1 MAVISGIMRGIEIGR
16 KIYAIQRRVDRRLQG
31 VSPANQ
37 FINRYSP
44 PGYRPILKKAYR
56 YGEIGLGGKLI
67 YDLISQGMKSED
79 NGIQKKQRPTS
90 QYRETRTNFYKS
102 RSGQRGRNKF
112 YPCPSRRRKF

>member
-16 KIYAIQRRVDRRLQG
+16 KIYRVQRQFDRRIQG

-37 FINRYSP
+37 FINRYAP
-44 PGYRPILKKAYR
+44 PGYRPVLKKAYR
-56 YGEIGLGGKLI
+56 YAEAGLAGKLI

-79 NGIQKKQRPTS
+79 NGIQKKQRSTTK
-90 QYRETRTNFYKS
+90 YRETRTDVYKS